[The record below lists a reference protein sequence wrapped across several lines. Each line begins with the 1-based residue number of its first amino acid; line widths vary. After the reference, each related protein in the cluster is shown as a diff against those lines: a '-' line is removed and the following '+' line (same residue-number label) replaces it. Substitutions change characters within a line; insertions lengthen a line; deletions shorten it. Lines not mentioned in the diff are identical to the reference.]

1 MSSEITTAF
10 VNQFSANIQMLS
22 QQQGS
27 LLRACVDE
35 ESVTG
40 EKAFFDQV
48 GSVSAIEKTTR
59 HQDTPIQDTPHARRQ
74 VSLRDYVYADLIDDE
89 DKIRMLQSPQS
100 TYVRAGAAA
109 MGRRMDDTIIA
120 SAFADANTGKDG
132 GTSVS
137 FPSGNVVAHGSAGL
151 TLAKLISAKQILDE
165 GSVDPSI
172 KRFIVVAPKQ
182 MSDLLNSTTVT
193 SADFNTVRALVQGSV
208 TEFCGFT
215 FITSNRL
222 AVNGSSHRRVIAF
235 AQDGLKLAVGM
246 NPTAKVDV
254 RPDKGYATQVFYQQ
268 SIGATRMQ
276 ESMVVEVPCAE

>member
-48 GSVSAIEKTTR
+48 GSVSAVEKTTR

-74 VSLRDYVYADLIDDE
+74 VTLRDYVYADLIDDE
-89 DKIRMLQSPQS
+89 DKIRMLTDPQS

-109 MGRRMDDTIIA
+109 MGRRIDDTIIA
-120 SAFADANTGKDG
+120 SAFATSATGKDG
-132 GTSVS
+132 GGTAP
-137 FPSGNVVAHGSAGL
+137 FPGGNVVAHGGVGL
-151 TLAKLISAKQILDE
+151 TLAKLIAAKQLLDE
-165 GSVDPSI
+165 GDVDPSI
-172 KRFIVVAPKQ
+172 KRYIVCSPKQ
-182 MSDLLNSTTVT
+182 MSDLLGSTTVT

-208 TEFCGFT
+208 SEFCGFH
-215 FITSNRL
+215 FVTSNRL
-222 AVNGSSHRRVIAF
+222 TTNAATHRRVIAF

>member
-48 GSVSAIEKTTR
+48 GSVSAVEKTTR

-74 VSLRDYVYADLIDDE
+74 VTLRDYVYADLIDDE
-89 DKIRMLQSPQS
+89 DKIRMLTSPQS

-109 MGRRMDDTIIA
+109 MGRRIDDTIIA
-120 SAFADANTGKDG
+120 SAFATSATGKDG
-132 GTSVS
+132 GGTAP
-137 FPSGNVVAHGSAGL
+137 FPGGNVVAHGGVGL
-151 TLAKLISAKQILDE
+151 TLAKLIAAKQLLDE
-165 GSVDPSI
+165 GDVDPSI
-172 KRFIVVAPKQ
+172 KRYIVCSPKQ
-182 MSDLLNSTTVT
+182 MSDLLGSTTVT

-208 TEFCGFT
+208 SEFCGFH
-215 FITSNRL
+215 FVTSNRL
-222 AVNGSSHRRVIAF
+222 STNAATHRRVIAF